1 MTTKTKLPKINF
13 KNRNSRNDKRRK
25 NVFSDDIQGD
35 FDLVMSSVVDNS
47 TGDFNHLWGDFI
59 NTLGGP
65 KVMRK
70 QFQAF
75 LQKWLNNFYQDAID
89 ADDNAKLPKEI

>member
-1 MTTKTKLPKINF
+1 MTNNTKFPRINF
-13 KNRNSRNDKRRK
+13 KNRDSRNDKRRK

-47 TGDFNHLWGDFI
+47 TGNFNHLWGDFI

-65 KVMRK
+65 EVMRE
-70 QFQAF
+70 QFQTF
-75 LQKWLNNFYQDAID
+75 LQKWLDGVYQETIDSDDAT
-89 ADDNAKLPKEI
+89 KLPKEI